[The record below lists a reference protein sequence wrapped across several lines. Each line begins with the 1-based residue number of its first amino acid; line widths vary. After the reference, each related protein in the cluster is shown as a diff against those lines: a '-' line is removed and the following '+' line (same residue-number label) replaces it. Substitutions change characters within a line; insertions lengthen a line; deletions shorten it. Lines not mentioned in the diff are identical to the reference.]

1 MSRLRDM
8 YYKMCIRDR
17 EKVDVWPEL
26 NLMEVVLDSDSL
38 IFQDGRECFVDPLDL
53 EFIEERKIQSIY
65 VVSYEEG
72 DDQKARRVIKEIQM
86 CIRDRTGTMLGEIM
100 NWKNDVWADMIRETG
115 FYLGKFIYLMD
126 AYEDLDKDIKK
137 HRFNPCLLYTSRCV

>member
-1 MSRLRDM
+1 MKIKKSKTAEAPKRKKKILEC
-8 YYKMCIRDR
+8 YYMTPEQTDAKELTTLVHTVDE

-53 EFIEERKIQSIY
+53 QFIEEKNIQSIY

-72 DDQKARRVIKEIQM
+72 DSLKARKVIKEILEAKGGFICSDTEDFEPM
-86 CIRDRTGTMLGEIM
+86 YT
-100 NWKNDVWADMIRETG
+100 AETI
-115 FYLGKFIYLMD
+115 L
-126 AYEDLDKDIKK
+126 
-137 HRFNPCLLYTSRCV
+137 

>member
-1 MSRLRDM
+1 MTPEKTDAKELTRFITSVDE
-8 YYKMCIRDR
+8 

-53 EFIEERKIQSIY
+53 EFIKERKIQSIY

-72 DDQKARRVIKEIQM
+72 DDQKARRVIKEILDAKGGFLCSDTEDFEPM
-86 CIRDRTGTMLGEIM
+86 FT
-100 NWKNDVWADMIRETG
+100 ADTI
-115 FYLGKFIYLMD
+115 L
-126 AYEDLDKDIKK
+126 
-137 HRFNPCLLYTSRCV
+137 

>member
-1 MSRLRDM
+1 MKIKKAKASEAPKKKKQIVE
-8 YYKMCIRDR
+8 YYYMTPEQVDAKTMTTMIHSVDE

-53 EFIEERKIQSIY
+53 EFLEAHKIQSIF

-72 DDQKARRVIKEIQM
+72 DTLKARKIIKEI
-86 CIRDRTGTMLGEIM
+86 L
-100 NWKNDVWADMIRETG
+100 DVKGGFICSDTEDFEPMYTAETI
-115 FYLGKFIYLMD
+115 L
-126 AYEDLDKDIKK
+126 
-137 HRFNPCLLYTSRCV
+137 

>member
-1 MSRLRDM
+1 MKIKKVKAVEAPKKKKQILE
-8 YYKMCIRDR
+8 YYYMTPEQVDAKEMTTMIHSVDE

-53 EFIEERKIQSIY
+53 EFLEEHKIQSIF

-72 DDQKARRVIKEIQM
+72 DTVKARKIIKEI
-86 CIRDRTGTMLGEIM
+86 L
-100 NWKNDVWADMIRETG
+100 DVKGGFICSDTEDFQPMYTAETI
-115 FYLGKFIYLMD
+115 L
-126 AYEDLDKDIKK
+126 
-137 HRFNPCLLYTSRCV
+137 

>member
-1 MSRLRDM
+1 MKSMKKIKKSTIVEAQKRKKKILEF
-8 YYKMCIRDR
+8 YYMTPEQTDAKQLTTVIKSVDE

-38 IFQDGRECFVDPLDL
+38 IFQDGRECFIDPLDL

-72 DDQKARRVIKEIQM
+72 DSEKARRVIKEIM
-86 CIRDRTGTMLGEIM
+86 EARGGFLCSDT
-100 NWKNDVWADMIRETG
+100 ET
-115 FYLGKFIYLMD
+115 FEPIFTEETIL
-126 AYEDLDKDIKK
+126 
-137 HRFNPCLLYTSRCV
+137 

>member
-1 MSRLRDM
+1 MKKGKKISKNTIMEAQKRKKNILEF
-8 YYKMCIRDR
+8 YYMTPEQTDAKELTMLIHSVDE

-53 EFIEERKIQSIY
+53 EFIEERNVKSIY

-72 DDQKARRVIKEIQM
+72 DSVKARQVIKEI
-86 CIRDRTGTMLGEIM
+86 L
-100 NWKNDVWADMIRETG
+100 
-115 FYLGKFIYLMD
+115 
-126 AYEDLDKDIKK
+126 
-137 HRFNPCLLYTSRCV
+137 

>member
-1 MSRLRDM
+1 MKKGKKISKNTIMEAQKRKKNILEF
-8 YYKMCIRDR
+8 YYMTPEQTDAKELTMLIHSVDE

-53 EFIEERKIQSIY
+53 QFIEEHHIKSIY

-72 DDQKARRVIKEIQM
+72 DSVKARQVIKEILEAKGGFICSDTEDFEPM
-86 CIRDRTGTMLGEIM
+86 FT
-100 NWKNDVWADMIRETG
+100 AETI
-115 FYLGKFIYLMD
+115 L
-126 AYEDLDKDIKK
+126 
-137 HRFNPCLLYTSRCV
+137 

>member
-1 MSRLRDM
+1 MKKGKKISKNTIMEAQKRKKNILEF
-8 YYKMCIRDR
+8 YYMTPEQTDAKELTMLIHSVDE

-53 EFIEERKIQSIY
+53 QFIEEHHIKSIY

-72 DDQKARRVIKEIQM
+72 DSVKARQVIKEILEAKGGFI
-86 CIRDRTGTMLGEIM
+86 CSDTEDFEPVFT
-100 NWKNDVWADMIRETG
+100 AETI
-115 FYLGKFIYLMD
+115 L
-126 AYEDLDKDIKK
+126 
-137 HRFNPCLLYTSRCV
+137 

>member
-1 MSRLRDM
+1 MKMKKIKKSTIVEAQKRKKKILEF
-8 YYKMCIRDR
+8 YYMTPEKTNAKELTAFVKSVDE

-53 EFIEERKIQSIY
+53 EFIETRKIQSIY

-72 DDQKARRVIKEIQM
+72 DSEKACRVIKEIM
-86 CIRDRTGTMLGEIM
+86 EAKGGFLCSDT
-100 NWKNDVWADMIRETG
+100 ET
-115 FYLGKFIYLMD
+115 FEPMFTAETIL
-126 AYEDLDKDIKK
+126 
-137 HRFNPCLLYTSRCV
+137 

>member
-1 MSRLRDM
+1 MEAQKRKKNILEF
-8 YYKMCIRDR
+8 YYMTPEQTDAKELTMLIHSVDE

-53 EFIEERKIQSIY
+53 QFIEEHHIKSIY

-72 DDQKARRVIKEIQM
+72 DSVKARQVIKEILEAKGGFICSDTEDFEPM
-86 CIRDRTGTMLGEIM
+86 FT
-100 NWKNDVWADMIRETG
+100 AETI
-115 FYLGKFIYLMD
+115 L
-126 AYEDLDKDIKK
+126 
-137 HRFNPCLLYTSRCV
+137 

>member
-1 MSRLRDM
+1 MKIKFGKTPTAPKKKKKILE
-8 YYKMCIRDR
+8 YYYMTPEQTNAKELTTLIKSVDE

-53 EFIEERKIQSIY
+53 EFLEANKIQSIY

-72 DDQKARRVIKEIQM
+72 DSVKAKKVIKEILKAKGGFICSDTEDFQPM
-86 CIRDRTGTMLGEIM
+86 YT
-100 NWKNDVWADMIRETG
+100 VET
-115 FYLGKFIYLMD
+115 I
-126 AYEDLDKDIKK
+126 E
-137 HRFNPCLLYTSRCV
+137 